1 MQRNTN
7 NTNRPSDTAA
17 VQEQL
22 KRKGSMPLSSIEPLQ
37 NHNHQW
43 AKSRAGSF
51 IEDEEEIIYGTLS
64 MAEKLGRFFYQDYMN
79 IEGLIQNLTI
89 MAALV
94 ATLGV
99 TMVTLVELPEFPEGN
114 IKALAISN
122 RGFRCHF
129 APDETLDL
137 CTGTIDC
144 DDGDIG
150 PKNYVRGLHVCKEG
164 KYDAGCKAENIQA
177 GYDLASSVD
186 IRLASAW
193 IESNYDNLPYE
204 ALPSKAIAGNGFF
217 AVLVLFGSLG
227 MSVFLYMSL
236 SFSHAK
242 EDPMELRRWWF
253 PIGAMGIFG
262 SFGFLLYGC
271 YYFFLGLQDIIAIRY
286 PFYQEYGCMVEWN
299 LNFQLT
305 FAGCLG
311 VMTMH
316 HLYTR
321 VPQIFYALLGFPT
334 EIWAACTKPF
344 AAADDADAEDF
355 GEESVYDE
363 KTEKEKRKEEK
374 IGPVVRSL
382 LANAPQD
389 MAHCVSLFE
398 KARIAPSQ
406 MDRMERQ
413 DFLEIG
419 LCLGD
424 ALRVEELLEQRREK
438 ARKRHKQRFVRAVN
452 TVRRSW
458 RTASPSQERQQQI

>member
-51 IEDEEEIIYGTLS
+51 IEDEEEITYGTLS
-64 MAEKLGRFFYQDYMN
+64 MAEKLGRFFYQDYIN

-271 YYFFLGLQDIIAIRY
+271 YYFFLGLQDVIAIRY

-344 AAADDADAEDF
+344 AAADDAEDF

-389 MAHCVSLFE
+389 MTHCVSLFE